1 MILNVEFGLWLEAP
15 SKSSGKATIVW
26 SNHASYIDYLIFP
39 WDQHVAFLKK
49 LMDPL
54 VSTMNLIGQIKIL

>member
-1 MILNVEFGLWLEAP
+1 MILNVELGLWLEAA
-15 SKSSGKATIVW
+15 SISSGKATTIW
-26 SNHASYIDYLIFP
+26 SHHASYIDYLIFP

-54 VSTMNLIGQIKIL
+54 VRTMNLTGQIKIL